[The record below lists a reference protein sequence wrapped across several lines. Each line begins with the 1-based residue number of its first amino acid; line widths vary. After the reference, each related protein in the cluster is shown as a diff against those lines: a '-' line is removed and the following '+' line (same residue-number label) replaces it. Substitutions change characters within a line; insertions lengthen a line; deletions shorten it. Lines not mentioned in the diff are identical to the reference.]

1 VVLGIGVGVGARVV
15 VTLDLCLCACAWSV
29 GACIGHV
36 SVSGVGG
43 TRRRWGGG
51 SALAR
56 SGYALALIGFIVQSG
71 FGPVRVLERA
81 PVEYVQLACLVA

>member
-1 VVLGIGVGVGARVV
+1 MVLGIGFGVGVGVGARVV

-71 FGPVRVLERA
+71 FGPVRVL
-81 PVEYVQLACLVA
+81 

>member
-1 VVLGIGVGVGARVV
+1 VVLGIGFGVGVGVGARVV

-43 TRRRWGGG
+43 TRRGWGGG
-51 SALAR
+51 WALAR
-56 SGYALALIGFIVQSG
+56 SGYALALIGFIAQSG
-71 FGPVRVLERA
+71 FGPVRVL
-81 PVEYVQLACLVA
+81 